1 MTEKQRRELEDSILA
16 YLGLNKED
24 VQTWDDHDEAI
35 ANALKEAE
43 GKASTGPTPQKPKSK
58 KKKKKSKTQKINLA
72 DITLTDKYFLLINDT
87 LDKLLT
93 RKLHIEN
100 AKELADIGTAIG
112 IFTALSSQD
121 AK

>member
-1 MTEKQRRELEDSILA
+1 MTEKQRREIEDSILS
-16 YLGLNKED
+16 YLGLNRED

-35 ANALKEAE
+35 ANALKEADN
-43 GKASTGPTPQKPKSK
+43 KASTGPTPQKPKSK

-100 AKELADIGTAIG
+100 ARELIDIGSAIG
-112 IFTALSSQD
+112 IFTALSNQD
-121 AK
+121 AE